1 MLASV
6 PRFLVESYVAASP
19 AAFDD
24 ACERARLAAELGVG
38 IAYVHTTFL
47 PGDEMVLHL
56 FEAPSAEALDEAGR
70 RAGLPFD
77 RIVEA
82 IDVWQADERRT
93 G

>member
-1 MLASV
+1 MLALV
-6 PRFLVESYVAASP
+6 PRFLVESYVANSES
-19 AAFDD
+19 AFDD
-24 ACERARLAAELGVG
+24 ACERARLAAGLAAGVG
-38 IAYVHTTFL
+38 YVRTTFL

-56 FEAPSAEALDEAGR
+56 FEAPSADALGEAGR

-82 IDVWQADERRT
+82 IDVWQVDERST